1 MKKKNKLYKFYL
13 LSLAVII
20 LDQVVKLA
28 VHYNMDLGL
37 PGEIKIF
44 GDWFKIHYVLN
55 PGMAFGLKLG
65 SSYGKLILTLFRLL
79 ATVGIA
85 WYMAVLVKRE
95 AHSGLVWCVALIL
108 AGAIGN
114 VLDSTFYGV
123 FLSNAPVGAPT
134 PWFHG
139 QVIDMIYLDIW
150 EGHLPNWIPFI
161 GGKYYALWPIFNIAD
176 SSIFV
181 GVAIILIM
189 QRRFFKEPEKEGKK
203 SEDNKEIAEEQS
215 GKEQTGE
222 GQTSTT

>member
-20 LDQVVKLA
+20 FDQAVKLL

-85 WYMAVLVKRE
+85 WYMSVLVKKQ

-123 FLSNAPVGAPT
+123 FLGNAPAGAPT
-134 PWFHG
+134 SWFHG

-150 EGHLPNWIPFI
+150 EGHLPSWL
-161 GGKYYALWPIFNIAD
+161 GGQYYALWPIFNIAD
-176 SSIFV
+176 SSIFI

-189 QRRFFKEPEKEGKK
+189 QRRFFKEPIKEDKKEG
-203 SEDNKEIAEEQS
+203 
-215 GKEQTGE
+215 
-222 GQTSTT
+222 STEATDEKATNAS

>member
-1 MKKKNKLYKFYL
+1 MKTKNKLYKFYL
-13 LSLAVII
+13 LSLAVIV
-20 LDQVVKLA
+20 LDQVVKLL

-85 WYMAVLVKRE
+85 WYMAILVKKQ

-123 FLSNAPVGAPT
+123 FLGNAPAGAPT

-150 EGHLPNWIPFI
+150 EGHLPSWL
-161 GGKYYALWPIFNIAD
+161 GGQYYALWPIFNIAD
-176 SSIFV
+176 SSIFI

-189 QRRFFKEPEKEGKK
+189 QRRFFKDPAKEDQNKK
-203 SEDNKEIAEEQS
+203 DSSAEAKDES
-215 GKEQTGE
+215 ATPA
-222 GQTSTT
+222 S

>member
-13 LSLAVII
+13 LSLAVIV
-20 LDQVVKLA
+20 LDQVVKLL
-28 VHYNMDLGL
+28 VHYNMDQGL
-37 PGEIKIF
+37 AGEIKVF

-85 WYMAVLVKRE
+85 WYMSVLVKKR

-123 FLSNAPVGAPT
+123 FLPGNLPADAPT

-150 EGHLPNWIPFI
+150 EGHLPSWL
-161 GGKYYALWPIFNIAD
+161 GGQYYALWPIFNIAD
-176 SSIFV
+176 SSIFI

-189 QRRFFKEPEKEGKK
+189 QRRFFKDPAKEDKKENTSEAAKDEP
-203 SEDNKEIAEEQS
+203 
-215 GKEQTGE
+215 
-222 GQTSTT
+222 TTEAS

>member
-1 MKKKNKLYKFYL
+1 MKKKTQKLYKFFL
-13 LSLAVII
+13 LSFAVIV
-20 LDQVVKLA
+20 LDQLVKLL
-28 VHYNMDLGL
+28 VHYNMELGL
-37 PGEIKIF
+37 PGEVKIL

-65 SSYGKLILTLFRLL
+65 STYGKLILTLFRLL

-85 WYMAVLVKRE
+85 YYMSILVKRK
-95 AHSGLVWCVALIL
+95 AHSGLIWCVALIL

-123 FLSNAPVGAPT
+123 LLGNAPVGAPT

-150 EGHLPNWIPFI
+150 EGHLPKWL
-161 GGKYYALWPIFNIAD
+161 GGQYYALWPIFNIAD
-176 SSIFV
+176 SSIFI

-189 QRRFFKEPEKEGKK
+189 QRRFFKEQTKK
-203 SEDNKEIAEEQS
+203 NEAVSASNLAADNNNSEPTNAT
-215 GKEQTGE
+215 TGD
-222 GQTSTT
+222 